1 MQTKS
6 TFWVGKTEFL
16 LKAILSF
23 EGRHETTTTHV
34 EMEVVQGMN
43 RLLQR
48 TRGKK
53 KKETKETKEMSS
65 CTKPLSA
72 PWLLAARLRAGL
84 RQLGMHVPGAIG

>member
-1 MQTKS
+1 MKQQQHTCGNGGGSGNESTVTKN
-6 TFWVGKTEFL
+6 E
-16 LKAILSF
+16 
-23 EGRHETTTTHV
+23 
-34 EMEVVQGMN
+34 
-43 RLLQR
+43 
-48 TRGKK
+48 GKK

>member
-1 MQTKS
+1 MKQQQHTCGNGGGSGNESTVTKN
-6 TFWVGKTEFL
+6 
-16 LKAILSF
+16 
-23 EGRHETTTTHV
+23 EGE
-34 EMEVVQGMN
+34 
-43 RLLQR
+43 
-48 TRGKK
+48 KK